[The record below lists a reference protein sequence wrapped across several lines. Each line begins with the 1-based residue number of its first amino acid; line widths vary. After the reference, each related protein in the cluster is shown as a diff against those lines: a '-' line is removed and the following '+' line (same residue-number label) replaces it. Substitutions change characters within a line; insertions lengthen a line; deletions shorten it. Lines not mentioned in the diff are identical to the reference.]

1 MSWGMC
7 QLCNDIVQSKH
18 RHDFVECK
26 CGESFLDGG
35 DDYFRASITMV
46 KIDMD
51 PDDSMD
57 SDEFFAYLDEL
68 DNK

>member
-7 QLCNDIVQSKH
+7 QICNDIVQSQH
-18 RHDFVECK
+18 RHDFVTCK

-35 DDYFRASITMV
+35 DDYFRASITMMR
-46 KIDMD
+46 IDMD

-57 SDEFFAYLDEL
+57 ADEFFAHL
-68 DNK
+68 DNLEDK